1 MYTGNQD
8 YLDWAEQTW
17 DWSRSV
23 DMVSDSF
30 EVFDGTDD
38 TKGCI
43 DMNHIQWSYNAGVYL
58 YGAAVMWNVV
68 SIGIRFH
75 AYRLQDSDFSR
86 RPRATSKDSGETA
99 HKACSTLLARTSLT
113 GLS

>member
-1 MYTGNQD
+1 MYTGDQD

-23 DMVSDSF
+23 DMVSDEFS
-30 EVFDGTDD
+30 VYDGTDD
-38 TKGCI
+38 LKGCT

-68 SIGIRFH
+68 S
-75 AYRLQDSDFSR
+75 
-86 RPRATSKDSGETA
+86 
-99 HKACSTLLARTSLT
+99 TLLR
-113 GLS
+113 